1 MEMTTIALPK
11 ELKQKIGEFG
21 TKGETFS
28 DILKRLYKSAC
39 ERQLHDFLFD
49 ETNCIPIEE
58 AIKEAKE
65 KWPE

>member
-21 TKGETFS
+21 NKGETFS
-28 DILKRLYKSAC
+28 KILSRLYKSAC
-39 ERQLHDFLFD
+39 ERQLHDLLFD

-65 KWPE
+65 KWSE

>member
-11 ELKQKIGEFG
+11 ELKKKISELGM
-21 TKGETFS
+21 KGETFA
-28 DILKRLYKSAC
+28 DILKRLHKSAS
-39 ERQLHDFLFD
+39 ERLLHDFLFD
-49 ETNCIPIEE
+49 ETDCVSIQQ